1 MPGMLGDNGNGSTD
15 TRESRMEDSKGA
27 AGDVKALNADDV
39 MEKFDREA
47 RFLRLSGSWAAVVKI
62 IAICFSVFQLYTAVF
77 GVLEAQIQRPTH
89 LLFALALIYLLYPT
103 RRKPGHNRIHPFDL
117 CLCVA
122 GVAAGLYSVLNYET
136 LVESAGIYSNLD
148 FAFGILGILLTLEAT
163 RRIVGFPIVIIA
175 SCFLVYAYLGPYFPG
190 FMGHRGYDIKRIVT
204 HMWFTT
210 EGIMG
215 IPLGVSATF
224 IFLFILFGAF
234 LTSTGIME
242 FFMEISN
249 AIAGWASGGP
259 AKVAVMASALEGTV
273 SGSSVANTVGSGS
286 FTIPLM
292 KSLGYRSEFAGAV
305 EAAASTGGQIMPPV
319 MGAAAFL
326 MSEFINKPY
335 VEIAK
340 AAAIPALLYFTGIWV
355 VVHFEA
361 KKCGLR
367 GIPRDR
373 LPNLF
378 KILKAKSYLILPL
391 VAIIYF
397 LVEGSTPMTAALS
410 GLGLCVAVGMFRRE
424 TRLNLPKLLNTLES
438 GARAALGVAAA
449 CATAG
454 IIVGVVTLTGLGLK
468 MGDGLIALAG
478 GMLILTLFFTMV
490 TSLILGMG
498 APTTANYVIT
508 STIAAPA
515 LVKLGVPI
523 LGAHMFAFYF
533 GIVADITPPVAL
545 AAFAGAAIAK
555 ANPFRTGVIATKLAV
570 AAFLVPYIFVYN
582 PSLLLINATPM
593 GILQMI
599 VTSVLGMIGIGAA
612 VEGWYWV
619 QTRWWE
625 RVALFAG
632 GLLLIDPGTL
642 TDVIGLLLLAFV
654 TGFQYRQWRVVRSL
668 PRTEGGPRPSLAA
681 GP

>member
-1 MPGMLGDNGNGSTD
+1 MKDPKGIPG
-15 TRESRMEDSKGA
+15 EEA
-27 AGDVKALNADDV
+27 KALNPDDV
-39 MEKFDREA
+39 MEKFDRES
-47 RFLRLSGSWAAVVKI
+47 RFLRLTGSWAVAVKI
-62 IAICFSVFQLYTAVF
+62 IAIGFSTFQLYTAVF

-103 RRKPGHNRIHPFDL
+103 RRRPGQNGIHPFDL
-117 CLCVA
+117 VLCA
-122 GVAAGLYSVLNYET
+122 LGVAAGLYSVLNYEN
-136 LVESAGIYSNLD
+136 LMESAGIYSNLD
-148 FAFGILGILLTLEAT
+148 FAMGLLGILLTLEAT
-163 RRIVGFPIVIIA
+163 RRIVGFPIVLIA
-175 SCFLVYAYLGPYFPG
+175 SCFLLYAYLGAYFPG

-242 FFMEISN
+242 FFMDISN
-249 AIAGWASGGP
+249 AVAGWASGGP

-292 KSLGYRSEFAGAV
+292 KSLGYKPEFAGAV

-326 MSEFINKPY
+326 MAEFINKPY

-340 AAAIPALLYFTGIWV
+340 AAAIPAILYFTGVWV

-367 GIPRDR
+367 GIPRSQ

-378 KILKAKSYLILPL
+378 RILKAKSYLILPL

-397 LVEGSTPMTAALS
+397 LMEGSTPMTAALT
-410 GLGLCVAVGMFRRE
+410 GLALCVGVGMFRKD
-424 TRLNLPKLLNTLES
+424 TRLNIPKLLKTLES
-438 GARAALGVAAA
+438 GARSALGVAAA

-515 LVKLGVPI
+515 LVKLGVPL
-523 LGAHMFAFYF
+523 LGAHMFVFYF

-555 ANPFRTGVIATKLAV
+555 ANPFKTGVIATKLAI
-570 AAFLVPYIFVYN
+570 AAFLVPYIFIYS
-582 PSLLLINATPM
+582 PSLLLINATPL

-599 VTSVLGMIGIGAA
+599 ITSVLGMIGIGAA
-612 VEGWYWV
+612 VEGWYWGPMK
-619 QTRWWE
+619 WWE
-625 RVALFAG
+625 RIASFAS

-642 TDVIGLLLLAFV
+642 TDIIGIILLAGV
-654 TGFQYRQWRVVRSL
+654 TTVQYRRWRTARFIPVKTD
-668 PRTEGGPRPSLAA
+668 PEKSLAA
-681 GP
+681 GQ